1 MNDPMARMPS
11 RFRGTETGASL
22 LEVLISVLIL
32 SIGILGIA
40 ALQSVSLRNT
50 ASAEARSAAVVQSYA
65 MFDMMRANRPAALAG
80 NYDQGFMCEPP
91 NLGAGRVAEDLDR
104 WIMQLQESLGP
115 SACGRI
121 ECGVVECEIGVR
133 WDDSRAT
140 AGDDRQEIITVSR
153 L

>member
-1 MNDPMARMPS
+1 MAEPMTHTPLRVAQ
-11 RFRGTETGASL
+11 TETGASL

-50 ASAEARSAAVVQSYA
+50 ASAEARSAAVIQSYA
-65 MFDMMRANRPAALAG
+65 MFDMMRANRAAALNG
-80 NYDQGFMCEPP
+80 DYDQNYMCAPP
-91 NLGAGRVAEDLDR
+91 GLGAGRVNEDLDL
-104 WIMQLQESLGP
+104 WITQLQESLGA

-121 ECGVVECEIGVR
+121 QCGVIECEVGVR

-140 AGDDRQEIITVSR
+140 AGEDEQEVITVSR